1 MRLSAL
7 PPFLGWAFCWKSRA
21 VSNILVILLFVLIY
35 GFVMKLIIRTQLH
48 FLTPKYCYLE
58 KRLRRFSYFWWKWK
72 YSFYPVCRSYTHN
85 PWDQQERV
93 ISLSGLRIHTT
104 LKLLVLLSLKQEIW
118 ARFVAAETS
127 SLVCLEEFNSVDHFL
142 HLNQLQAV
150 LTSIVLKR
158 NVTMLDIVSTR
169 MLGQFGF
176 LAKVRDCF
184 WLNFVLSLVANV
196 AYASYKSYFLYVFL
210 QVGVLNIW
218 RFGHIRGCCCH

>member
-1 MRLSAL
+1 M
-7 PPFLGWAFCWKSRA
+7 
-21 VSNILVILLFVLIY
+21 
-35 GFVMKLIIRTQLH
+35 
-48 FLTPKYCYLE
+48 
-58 KRLRRFSYFWWKWK
+58 
-72 YSFYPVCRSYTHN
+72 CRSYTHN